1 MSYMIGTWTFDP
13 EGTSPEPGWK
23 PGKFVPNQKY
33 SVHNTNLEAKRAYLA
48 VHAPGFENLSAEKV
62 KWNFHQMTRARSWS
76 IQKVKVLK
84 VKDAKAEPI
93 PTTKSKPKAQAGCRS
108 K

>member
-1 MSYMIGTWTFDP
+1 MSYMIGTWALDP
-13 EGTSPEPGWK
+13 EGNSPEPGMR

-33 SVHNTNLEAKRAYLA
+33 GEHKTNLEAKRAYLA
-48 VHAPGFENLSAEKV
+48 VHAPGFEDVSADKV
-62 KWNFHQMTRARSWS
+62 KWFFHDMTRARSWS

-84 VKDAKAEPI
+84 VEDSKEELIPI
-93 PTTKSKPKAQAGCRS
+93 TQSQPKAQIGGRS